1 MDYKLLADEI
11 LAKLLKADD
20 ETAYK
25 EIYTRYWKP
34 LFQSAY
40 YRLGTKEAAK
50 ELVQNVFLYVW
61 ENRKTNTI
69 SNLPQYLQTAI
80 KNRVINYIESLQ
92 VQKKYQQYARENF
105 SLQTSETEAT
115 VQYNEFYLAFEKALQ
130 QLPQKTREVFKMS
143 RFENISVKEI
153 ARHFNIS
160 EKAVE
165 YHITTSL
172 KFLRLSLKDFM
183 LHSVLLLTASQY

>member
-20 ETAYK
+20 EAAYK
-25 EIYTRYWKP
+25 EIYTRYWKQ
-34 LFQSAY
+34 LFESAY
-40 YRLGTKEAAK
+40 YRLGAKEAAK
-50 ELVQNVFLYVW
+50 ELVQNIFLRVW
-61 ENRKTNTI
+61 EKRKVNTI
-69 SNLPQYLQTAI
+69 SNLASYLQTAV

-92 VQKKYQQYARENF
+92 VQKKYQQYVRENF
-105 SLQTSETEAT
+105 SPQAPETEMA
-115 VQYNEFYLAFEKALQ
+115 VQYNEFYQAFEKALQ

-143 RFENISVKEI
+143 RFENLSVKEI
-153 ARHFNIS
+153 AHHFNIS

-183 LHSVLLLTASQY
+183 LNSIVLLTAIQ